1 MKLAIRQVRLLDPFR
16 ELDCITDLYVEN
28 GVMVEQLSGP
38 ADKVIEGQALIA
50 CPGFIDSH
58 THLRDP
64 GFSYKEDII
73 TGTRAAAKGGYVLL
87 ATMPNTKPVTD
98 TPAEIRYQITTAE
111 DAGYCDLIPLSAA
124 TVGERGETLPDYAAV
139 KAAGAVGVTDD
150 GKTIAGPQILYSI
163 LEEASKQ
170 GLVVI
175 DHAEEAS
182 LSHLG
187 PIHQGKVAQQLAI
200 KGMPS
205 TAESIAVARD
215 ILVAKD
221 LGLPIHICHVSC
233 KETVYMIRE
242 AKKQAVQ
249 VTADVCPHHVC
260 LTEEAVLK
268 FGADAKMYPPLRA
281 EADRLALIEGLRDG
295 TIEMIATDHAPHTAE
310 EKALGLKDAPN
321 GVVGLETA
329 FATCYTELCLRQNFS
344 LAKLL
349 ELFTLGP
356 ARLFG
361 LGDRSLAIGQPADLV
376 LVNLE
381 ASEIISRDHLISKSH
396 NTPFDGYPVSCQIF
410 ATIKQGEFTYVA

>member
-1 MKLAIRQVRLLDPFR
+1 MKLAIRQVRLLDPFQ
-16 ELDCITDLYVEN
+16 ELDCTTDLFVEN

-38 ADKVIEGQALIA
+38 ADRVIEGQSLMA
-50 CPGFIDSH
+50 CPGFIDAH

-98 TPAEIRYQITTAE
+98 TPAEIRYQLTTAE

-124 TVGERGETLPDYAAV
+124 TVGEYGEALPDYAAL

-150 GKTIAGPQILYSI
+150 GKTIASSRILYSI
-163 LEEASKQ
+163 LKEAAKQ

-175 DHAEEAS
+175 DHAEEPS

-187 PIHQGKVAQQLAI
+187 PIHQGKVAEHLGI
-200 KGMPS
+200 SGMPS
-205 TAESIAVARD
+205 TAESIVVARD
-215 ILVAKD
+215 ILVAQD

-233 KETVYMIRE
+233 KETVHMIRE
-242 AKKQAVQ
+242 AQQQGVK
-249 VTADVCPHHVC
+249 VTADVCPHHIC
-260 LTEEAVLK
+260 LNEEAVLK

-281 EADRLALIEGLRDG
+281 EADRQALIDALRDG
-295 TIEMIATDHAPHTAE
+295 TIEIIATDHAPHTAE
-310 EKALGLKDAPN
+310 EKARGLQDAPN

-344 LAKLL
+344 LGKLV

-356 ARLFG
+356 ARLLG
-361 LGDRSLAIGQPADLV
+361 LGDRSLAAGQTADLV
-376 LVNLE
+376 LVDLGATE
-381 ASEIISRDHLISKSH
+381 TISKERFVSKSH
-396 NTPFDGYPVSCQIF
+396 NTPFDGFPVNCRIF